1 MNKEVF
7 NSSMDKIAT
16 ITNQTEL
23 CESIKQLYSA
33 CFEAHKDRTTG
44 GNFGGKTVRDQN
56 NYDRKSDEPTKTSKE
71 TSGRYGNWKS
81 GVKAMGISG
90 KVGNAYDLKND
101 GISDTDQNSGFS
113 KTARRNMKRKFDRD
127 VMDFEN
133 KANLDTSD
141 KELDFDIDEGNLD
154 AESFYNMKD
163 ARRHDVD
170 QHTASAYDDM
180 LNTTRYNYSDD
191 DTSKKEYIGDKWQQI
206 WEDYPDQVFSAKDVN
221 DINHSLGL
229 DFEDEKRAELSEE
242 FDRDVHDAFEEYYDD
257 NIDDMGNSVVY
268 PGRKKHAT
276 KLDGPELDTDDYSGW
291 EDYQSPS
298 ANTEELSTAELFRE
312 SVDRLA
318 KITGQKELCESV
330 KELYKACMESEG
342 DEYAVDK
349 AETAKLFAHDEAS
362 KSVMLDR
369 LELLLDNHGC
379 AILDTSDSSAED
391 NFPAVS
397 VDYVYSDDAES
408 ADSTEGSV
416 SISAGFDGKISYSVR
431 DEYGQNLKDYICA
444 TQGAPL
450 GYSKRYSSSEVN
462 ELFADIEKDILNVTG
477 QSV

>member
-1 MNKEVF
+1 MNQKVF
-7 NSSMDKIAT
+7 NLSMDRIAK

-56 NYDRKSDEPTKTSKE
+56 NYDRKSDEQTKTSKE
-71 TSGRYGNWKS
+71 TSGRYDNWKS

-101 GISDTDQNSGFS
+101 GISDTGRNSGLS
-113 KTARRNMKRKFDRD
+113 KVARRNMKRKFDRD

-141 KELDFDIDEGNLD
+141 REHDFDIDEGNFD
-154 AESFYNMKD
+154 AESYYNVKD
-163 ARRHDVD
+163 AKRRDVE

-180 LNTTRYNYSDD
+180 LNTTRYDYSDD
-191 DTSKKEYIGDKWQQI
+191 NTDKDAYLADKWQEI
-206 WEDYPDQVFSAKDVN
+206 WEDYPDEAFSLKDMQN
-221 DINHSLGL
+221 INHSLGL
-229 DFEDEKRAELSEE
+229 DFEDEKRAQLSDENE
-242 FDRDVHDAFEEYYDD
+242 RVVHDAFENYYED
-257 NIDDMGNSVVY
+257 NLDDMENNIVY
-268 PGRKKHAT
+268 RGTKHASN
-276 KLDGPELDTDDYSGW
+276 LDNGDYSGW
-291 EDYQSPS
+291 EDYKSPS

-330 KELYKACMESEG
+330 KELYKACMESED
-342 DEYAVDK
+342 DEYAVAK

-369 LELLLDNHGC
+369 LEQLLDNLGC
-379 AILDTSDSSAED
+379 AIIDTSDSSVED
-391 NFPAVS
+391 SFPSVS
-397 VDYVYSDDAES
+397 VDYVYSDDAAS
-408 ADSTEGSV
+408 TDSIEGSV
-416 SISAGFDGKISYSVR
+416 SISVGFDGTFAYSVR

-450 GYSKRYSSSEVN
+450 GYSRRYSSSEVN
-462 ELFADIEKDILNVTG
+462 EILADIEKDILNVTG
-477 QSV
+477 QSA

>member
-1 MNKEVF
+1 MNQKVF
-7 NSSMDKIAT
+7 NSSMDRIAK

-56 NYDRKSDEPTKTSKE
+56 NYDRKSDEQTKTSKE
-71 TSGRYGNWKS
+71 TSGRYDNWKS

-101 GISDTDQNSGFS
+101 GISDTGRNSGLS
-113 KTARRNMKRKFDRD
+113 KVARRNMKRKFDRD

-141 KELDFDIDEGNLD
+141 REHDFDIDEGNFD
-154 AESFYNMKD
+154 AESYYNVKD
-163 ARRHDVD
+163 AKRRDVE

-180 LNTTRYNYSDD
+180 LNTTRYDYSDD
-191 DTSKKEYIGDKWQQI
+191 NTDKDAYLADKWQEI
-206 WEDYPDQVFSAKDVN
+206 WEDYPDEAFSLKDMQN
-221 DINHSLGL
+221 INHSLGL

-242 FDRDVHDAFEEYYDD
+242 FDRDVHDAFEDYYDD
-257 NIDDMGNSVVY
+257 NLDDMKNNIVY
-268 PGRKKHAT
+268 HGYKKTASN
-276 KLDGPELDTDDYSGW
+276 LDDGDYSGW
-291 EDYQSPS
+291 EDYESPL
-298 ANTEELSTAELFRE
+298 AKEEELSTAEVFRE
-312 SVDRLA
+312 SIDRLA

-330 KELYKACMESEG
+330 KELYKACMESED
-342 DEYAVDK
+342 DEYAVAK

-362 KSVMLDR
+362 KSVLLDR
-369 LELLLDNHGC
+369 LEGLLDNLGC
-379 AILDTSDSSAED
+379 AIIETSDASVDD
-391 NFPAVS
+391 NFPSVS
-397 VDYVYSDDAES
+397 VDYVYSDDAAS
-408 ADSTEGSV
+408 TDSIEGSV
-416 SISAGFDGKISYSVR
+416 SISAGFDGTFAYSVR

-450 GYSKRYSSSEVN
+450 GYSRRYSSSEVN
-462 ELFADIEKDILNVTG
+462 ELLADIEKDIRNVTG
-477 QSV
+477 QSA